1 MLQELLTRELEELIN
16 HREYDRLH
24 DAILDWEA
32 PEIAELLLS
41 LPEEDQKLFYKLLD
55 HHKAADVFPYFS
67 LDLQKQLLEE
77 IGTDQVRLLL
87 DDLDA
92 DDRTRLFEDL
102 PEKVTEHLMEL
113 LQPDDLKEAQHL
125 LSYPDESVGRLMTPD
140 FLAVR
145 PEWTVKK
152 ALDHIRTH
160 GRDVETVN
168 VVYVVDE
175 NHKLIDDLRLRAL
188 IFADPELKVKDIA
201 NNRFVALSAFD
212 DQEVAARTIQDYDRV
227 ALPVIDQEGILL
239 GIVTVDD
246 ILDVVVEEGTE
257 DMHKIGAVEVMDTPY
272 LDTPFFTLMKKRAFW
287 LILLFFGEM
296 LTASAMGFFEDAIA
310 SAVVLAVFVPL
321 IVSSGG
327 NTGSQAAML
336 VIRAMAVGELTMNDW
351 WKVIRRE
358 VLSGLSLGAILGTFG
373 FLRIAAWEWLF
384 QFYGEYWFLIGLTIG
399 LALVGVVLWGTIAGS
414 MLPFLL
420 RRMGSDPATSSA
432 PFVATLVDVTG
443 IILYFSIAILI
454 LKGTLL

>member
-1 MLQELLTRELEELIN
+1 
-16 HREYDRLH
+16 
-24 DAILDWEA
+24 
-32 PEIAELLLS
+32 
-41 LPEEDQKLFYKLLD
+41 
-55 HHKAADVFPYFS
+55 
-67 LDLQKQLLEE
+67 
-77 IGTDQVRLLL
+77 
-87 DDLDA
+87 
-92 DDRTRLFEDL
+92 
-102 PEKVTEHLMEL
+102 
-113 LQPDDLKEAQHL
+113 
-125 LSYPDESVGRLMTPD
+125 
-140 FLAVR
+140 
-145 PEWTVKK
+145 
-152 ALDHIRTH
+152 
-160 GRDVETVN
+160 
-168 VVYVVDE
+168 
-175 NHKLIDDLRLRAL
+175 
-188 IFADPELKVKDIA
+188 
-201 NNRFVALSAFD
+201 
-212 DQEVAARTIQDYDRV
+212 
-227 ALPVIDQEGILL
+227 
-239 GIVTVDD
+239 
-246 ILDVVVEEGTE
+246 
-257 DMHKIGAVEVMDTPY
+257 MHKIGAVEVMDTPY

-336 VIRAMAVGELTMNDW
+336 VIRAMAVGELTMQDW

-358 VLSGLSLGAILGTFG
+358 VLSGLSLGTILGTFG

-414 MLPFLL
+414 MLPFIL
-420 RRMGSDPATSSA
+420 RRIGSDPATSSA

>member
-1 MLQELLTRELEELIN
+1 
-16 HREYDRLH
+16 
-24 DAILDWEA
+24 
-32 PEIAELLLS
+32 
-41 LPEEDQKLFYKLLD
+41 
-55 HHKAADVFPYFS
+55 
-67 LDLQKQLLEE
+67 
-77 IGTDQVRLLL
+77 
-87 DDLDA
+87 
-92 DDRTRLFEDL
+92 
-102 PEKVTEHLMEL
+102 
-113 LQPDDLKEAQHL
+113 
-125 LSYPDESVGRLMTPD
+125 MTPD
-140 FLAVR
+140 YLAVR

-227 ALPVIDQEGILL
+227 ALPVIDQDGILL

-358 VLSGLSLGAILGTFG
+358 VLSGLLLGAILGTFG

-384 QFYGEYWFLIGLTIG
+384 QFYGEYWFLDRLNHWT
-399 LALVGVVLWGTIAGS
+399 GTCWRG
-414 MLPFLL
+414 F
-420 RRMGSDPATSSA
+420 MGYHCRIHA
-432 PFVATLVDVTG
+432 PFFTQKNGFRSSYL
-443 IILYFSIAILI
+443 FRSICCNPC
-454 LKGTLL
+454 

>member
-1 MLQELLTRELEELIN
+1 MLQEHLTRDLVELIN
-16 HREYDRLH
+16 RRDYDRLH

-41 LPEEDQKLFYKLLD
+41 LPEEDQKLFFGLLD
-55 HHKAADVFPYFS
+55 YHRAADVFPYFT

-102 PEKVTEHLMEL
+102 PEKVTDRLMKL
-113 LQPDDLKEAQHL
+113 LHPDDLEEAQYL

-140 FLAVR
+140 YLAVR

-175 NHKLIDDLRLRAL
+175 NHKLIDDLKLRSL
-188 IFADPELKVKDIA
+188 IFADPETRVKDIA

-212 DQEVAARTIQDYDRV
+212 DQEVAARIIQDYDRV
-227 ALPVIDQEGILL
+227 ALPVVDHDGILL

-272 LDTPFFTLMKKRAFW
+272 LNTPFFTLIKKRAFW

-336 VIRAMAVGELTMNDW
+336 VIRAMAVGELTIRDW

-358 VLSGLSLGAILGTFG
+358 VLSGLLLGAILGTFG

-384 QFYGEYWFLIGLTIG
+384 QFYGEYWYLIGFTIG

-420 RRMGSDPATSSA
+420 KRMGSDPATSSA

>member
-1 MLQELLTRELEELIN
+1 MLKELLTQELEGFVAN
-16 HREYDRLH
+16 REYERLH
-24 DAILDWEA
+24 EATLDWEA

-41 LPEEDQKLFYKLLD
+41 LPEEDQSEFFRLLQHD
-55 HHKAADVFPYFS
+55 KAADVFPYFS
-67 LDLQKQLLEE
+67 IDLQKQLLDE
-77 IGTDQVRLLL
+77 IGQDQVRLLL

-102 PEKVTEHLMEL
+102 PEKDTQHLMKL

-125 LSYPDESVGRLMTPD
+125 LSYPEDSVGRLMTPD
-140 FLAVR
+140 YLAIR
-145 PEWTVKK
+145 PEWKVKK
-152 ALDHIRTH
+152 ALDHIRIH

-188 IFADPELKVKDIA
+188 IFADPELRVQDITD
-201 NNRFVALSAFD
+201 NRFVALSAFD
-212 DQEVAARTIQDYDRV
+212 DQEVAARAIQDYDRV
-227 ALPVIDQEGILL
+227 ALPVIDQEGILM

-246 ILDVVVEEGTE
+246 MLDVVVEEGTE
-257 DMHKIGAVEVMDTPY
+257 DMHKIGAVEVMDAPY

-336 VIRAMAVGELTMNDW
+336 VIRAMAVGELTMKDW

-358 VLSGLSLGAILGTFG
+358 FLSGLALGTILGTFG
-373 FLRIAAWEWLF
+373 FLRIAVWEWLF
-384 QFYGEYWFLIGLTIG
+384 QFYGDYWFYIGLTIG
-399 LALVGVVLWGTIAGS
+399 LALIGVVLWGTIAGS

-420 RRMGSDPATSSA
+420 RRIGSDPATSSA

-443 IILYFSIAILI
+443 IILYFSIAIVI